1 MVSLKNKLEHYLA
14 EVTGLTATVMPLSV
28 TALPYFLSRQY
39 DLYRLEISE
48 VTLTAVFLKE
58 EENFKRLQFT
68 KHMQQIPHVDMDSIC
83 IVAEVLPG
91 YLRKRL
97 IQAGIAFIV
106 PDTQMFLPML
116 GMEARSRSRRKK
128 PAQVAQFSP
137 ATQVVLIHWLLGRVK
152 GPITPLELSQQ
163 LQYST
168 MTMTRALNELES
180 TQIGMVKRQGRSRLI
195 LFPEHHK
202 AVWEQALPYLRNPVI
217 STTHTTE
224 KSLTHGGALGA
235 GFTALSRWSMLNP
248 PAYPQYAVNRN
259 TWNYLQRNGATES
272 PIDEPGTCLLQ
283 IWQYDPKLLGL
294 EGSVDPFS
302 LYLSLKVDADER
314 VDLALEEMLGRWL

>member
-1 MVSLKNKLEHYLA
+1 MVSLKSKLEHYLT
-14 EVTGLTATVMPLSV
+14 EVTGLAATVKPLSG

-39 DLYRLEISE
+39 DLYRLEISGI
-48 VTLTAVFLKE
+48 TLNTVFLKE
-58 EENFKRLQFT
+58 EENFKPLQFT
-68 KHMQQIPHVDMDSIC
+68 KHMQQIPHVDVETIC
-83 IVAEVLPG
+83 VVAEVLPG

-116 GMEARSRSRRKK
+116 GMEARSRSWKKK
-128 PAQVAQFSP
+128 PAQVTQFSP

-168 MTMTRALNELES
+168 MTMTRALNELEA

-202 AVWEQALPYLRNPVI
+202 VVWEQALPYLRNPVI

-224 KSLTHGGALGA
+224 NNLAHSGALAA

-248 PAYPQYAVNRN
+248 PAYPEYAVNRN
-259 TWNYLQRNGATES
+259 TWNHLQRNGAKES
-272 PIDEPGTCLLQ
+272 PIDEPGTCSLQ
-283 IWQYDPKLLGL
+283 IWHYDPKVLEL

-302 LYLSLKVDADER
+302 LYLSLNDDADER
-314 VDLALEEMLGRWL
+314 VELALEEMLGRWL